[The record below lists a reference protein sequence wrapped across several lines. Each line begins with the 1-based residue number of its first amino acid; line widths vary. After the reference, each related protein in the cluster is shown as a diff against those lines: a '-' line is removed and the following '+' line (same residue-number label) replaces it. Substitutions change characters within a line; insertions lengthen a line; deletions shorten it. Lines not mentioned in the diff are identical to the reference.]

1 MINNL
6 FYFIMST
13 CIFFSCSI
21 IGLFQNPIYSVLCLL
36 LIILLVSIL
45 FISLH
50 LNYLALTLVIIY
62 GGAIIILFLFIII
75 TIMKNLNF
83 SFNSKLYW
91 PNNILAFL
99 FLFIHILF
107 ISIINNE
114 NFLFSNK
121 EYDSLQYFVYKL
133 KYGAN
138 DMIVFSDNLFTE
150 YFIILLFII
159 FILLFILISAIFI
172 AKKFVPSTSKLE
184 NYIKNN

>member
-1 MINNL
+1 MLNNL
-6 FYFIMST
+6 FFFIMST
-13 CIFFSCSI
+13 CIFFTCSI

-50 LNYLALTLVIIY
+50 LQYLALTLVIIY

-75 TIMKNLNF
+75 TVMKNLNV
-83 SFNSKLYW
+83 SFAYKLCW
-91 PNNILAFL
+91 PNNLLAFL

-107 ISIINNE
+107 AFIINNK
-114 NFLFSNK
+114 NFLFTNK
-121 EYDSLQYFVYKL
+121 EYDPLQYFLYKL
-133 KYGAN
+133 KYGSN
-138 DMIVFSDNLFTE
+138 DMIIFSDTLFTE

-159 FILLFILISAIFI
+159 FILLFSLISAIFI
-172 AKKFVPSTSKLE
+172 AKKFVPSTNKLE